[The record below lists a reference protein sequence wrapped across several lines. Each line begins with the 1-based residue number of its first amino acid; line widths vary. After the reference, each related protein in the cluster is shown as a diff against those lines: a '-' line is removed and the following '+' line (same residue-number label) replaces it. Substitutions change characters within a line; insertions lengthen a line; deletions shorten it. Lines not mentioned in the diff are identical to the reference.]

1 MTWTH
6 AGGVVIS
13 GAGTQRRFLIARGTR
28 APYEWI
34 LPKGH
39 IDPGETPEEAARR
52 EVLEE
57 TGVEARVIS
66 ALGTE
71 SFTYE
76 GREVRVRHFA
86 MRATGTGT
94 AIEDRETRWCLLD
107 EAETMLGFESARD
120 MVRRAAS
127 QDDP

>member
-1 MTWTH
+1 
-6 AGGVVIS
+6 VIS
-13 GAGTQRRFLIARGTR
+13 GTGTRRRFLIARGSR
-28 APYEWI
+28 APHEWI

-66 ALGTE
+66 TLGTE
-71 SFTYE
+71 RFTYE

-94 AIEDRETRWCLLD
+94 AIEDRETRWCLLA

-127 QDDP
+127 QDEP

>member
-13 GAGTQRRFLIARGTR
+13 GTGTRRRFLIARGSR

-39 IDPGETPEEAARR
+39 IDPGETPEETARR

-76 GREVRVRHFA
+76 GREVRVRYFA

-94 AIEDRETRWCLLD
+94 AIEDRETRWCLLA

-120 MVRRAAS
+120 MVRRAES